1 MAIKLIK
8 SSFYNEEETK
18 NKLCDFIKSAE
29 QFSIWKYCNQFE
41 KDYADWQN
49 RKYCVFFNSWS
60 SANLALIQS
69 MINMWKLNKWDKIGF
84 SSLTWSTNVMPIIQL
99 WLDAIPVDVELNTLN
114 VSLRTFKKVIEKN
127 NIKALFIT
135 NLLWF
140 CDNIDEIKKY
150 CDENNILLLEDNCE
164 SMWTVYNWIKLW
176 NYSFASTFSS
186 FVWHHMSTIEWWM
199 VCTDDRDLYIMLN
212 MVRAHGWD
220 RNLSQ
225 EIQNEIREKNNVDK
239 SFYSKYTFYTLWY
252 NLRPNEITWFLGCEQ
267 LKYLDEIVEKRIINF
282 DKFLDAV
289 NSNSDF
295 YDIKS
300 NHIEKLSN
308 FAVPV
313 ICKSKEILNKYID
326 IFTRNNIEIR
336 PIVWWDLTQQL
347 FWKKIYGE
355 NNEETNAKL
364 IHEQWFYFGNSPE
377 YTKEEIDLII
387 GCLK

>member
-1 MAIKLIK
+1 M
-8 SSFYNEEETK
+8 
-18 NKLCDFIKSAE
+18 
-29 QFSIWKYCNQFE
+29 
-41 KDYADWQN
+41 
-49 RKYCVFFNSWS
+49 
-60 SANLALIQS
+60 
-69 MINMWKLNKWDKIGF
+69 
-84 SSLTWSTNVMPIIQL
+84 
-99 WLDAIPVDVELNTLN
+99 
-114 VSLRTFKKVIEKN
+114 
-127 NIKALFIT
+127 
-135 NLLWF
+135 
-140 CDNIDEIKKY
+140 
-150 CDENNILLLEDNCE
+150 
-164 SMWTVYNWIKLW
+164 
-176 NYSFASTFSS
+176 
-186 FVWHHMSTIEWWM
+186 
-199 VCTDDRDLYIMLN
+199 
-212 MVRAHGWD
+212 
-220 RNLSQ
+220 
-225 EIQNEIREKNNVDK
+225 
-239 SFYSKYTFYTLWY
+239 
-252 NLRPNEITWFLGCEQ
+252 
-267 LKYLDEIVEKRIINF
+267 
-282 DKFLDAV
+282 DAV